1 MLGTNVAALDD
12 VDKLVQ
18 AFESGD
24 DQALMDASGQSTGG
38 NRQVGLPRINI
49 NYAAED
55 DDGTPLTRGEW
66 KMMYEGKMIY
76 APSVDIQI
84 LLRTYEYSVWDQET
98 NSFSCKSVQKTVLS
112 GDFPDSLGGNKCGRL
127 TREQED
133 ALSKDDPVYL
143 HSRSV
148 VCNQVIY
155 GKITGDFVDADGN
168 GVQVVDQPIISYFK
182 RSGFKP
188 VADFIDTLNKQK
200 KVMQKSV
207 ANFSTGKN
215 KKGSVTYWTPVVNFA
230 KAVEIKEEDKELMR
244 MFGDTVKAHNETVTN
259 QYREAVKLVATDD
272 ESDLA
277 SDFVDVHAT

>member
-1 MLGTNVAALDD
+1 MLGTNLAALDD

-18 AFESGD
+18 AFEAGD
-24 DQALMDASGQSTGG
+24 DQALMEATGQSTGG

-49 NYAAED
+49 NYDAED
-55 DDGTPLTRGEW
+55 EDGKTLTRGEW
-66 KMMYEGKMIY
+66 KMMYEGKMVY

-98 NSFSCKSVQKTVLS
+98 GSFSNKSVQKTLLS

-127 TREQED
+127 TRDEED
-133 ALSKDDPVYL
+133 ALSKDDPAYL

-155 GKITGDFVDADGN
+155 GKLTGDFVDADGN
-168 GVQVVDQPIISYFK
+168 RIQIKDQPNISYFK
-182 RSGFKP
+182 RSGLKP

-200 KVMQKSV
+200 KVMQKCI
-207 ANFSTGKN
+207 ANFSTQKN
-215 KKGSVTYWTPVVNFA
+215 KKGSVTYWTPSVSLANTTV
-230 KAVEIKEEDKELMR
+230 IKEEDKDLMR

-259 QYREAVKLVATDD
+259 QYREAVKMVVTID

-277 SDFVDVHAT
+277 SDFVDVHTT

>member
-1 MLGTNVAALDD
+1 MLGTNLAALDD

-18 AFESGD
+18 AFEAGD
-24 DQALMDASGQSTGG
+24 DQALMEATGQSTGG

-49 NYAAED
+49 NYDAED
-55 DDGTPLTRGEW
+55 EDGKPLTRGEW
-66 KMMYEGKMIY
+66 KMMYEGKMVY

-98 NSFSCKSVQKTVLS
+98 GSFSNKSVQKTLLS

-127 TREQED
+127 TRDEED
-133 ALSKDDPVYL
+133 ALSKDDPAYL

-155 GKITGDFVDADGN
+155 GKLTGDFVDADGN
-168 GVQVVDQPIISYFK
+168 RIQIKDQPIISYFK

-200 KVMQKSV
+200 KVMQKCI
-207 ANFSTGKN
+207 ANFSTQKN
-215 KKGSVTYWTPVVNFA
+215 KKGSVTYWTP
-230 KAVEIKEEDKELMR
+230 AVSLGKTTDIKEADKDLMR
-244 MFGDTVKAHNETVTN
+244 MFGDTVKAHNETITN
-259 QYREAVKLVATDD
+259 QYREAVKLVVTND

-277 SDFVDVHAT
+277 SDFVDVHTT

>member
-1 MLGTNVAALDD
+1 MLGTNLAALDD

-18 AFESGD
+18 AFEAGD
-24 DQALMDASGQSTGG
+24 DQALMEATGQSTGG

-49 NYAAED
+49 NYDAED
-55 DDGTPLTRGEW
+55 EDGKPLTRGEW
-66 KMMYEGKMIY
+66 KMMYEGKMVY

-98 NSFSCKSVQKTVLS
+98 GSFSNKSVQKTLLS

-127 TREQED
+127 TRDEED
-133 ALSKDDPVYL
+133 ALSKDDPAYL

-155 GKITGDFVDADGN
+155 GKLTGDFVDADGN
-168 GVQVVDQPIISYFK
+168 RIQIKDQPIISYFK

-200 KVMQKSV
+200 KVMQKCI
-207 ANFSTGKN
+207 ANFSTQKN
-215 KKGSVTYWTPVVNFA
+215 KKGSVTYWTPAVSFA
-230 KAVEIKEEDKELMR
+230 KTTDIKEADKDLMR
-244 MFGDTVKAHNETVTN
+244 MFGDTVKAHNETITN
-259 QYREAVKLVATDD
+259 QYREAVKMVVTND

-277 SDFVDVHAT
+277 SDFVDVHTT

>member
-1 MLGTNVAALDD
+1 MLGTNLAALDD

-18 AFESGD
+18 AFEAGD
-24 DQALMDASGQSTGG
+24 DQALMEATGQSTGG

-49 NYAAED
+49 NYDAED
-55 DDGTPLTRGEW
+55 EDGKPLTRGEW
-66 KMMYEGKMIY
+66 KMMYEGKMVY

-98 NSFSCKSVQKTVLS
+98 GSFSNKSVQKTLLS

-127 TREQED
+127 TRDEED
-133 ALSKDDPVYL
+133 ALSKDDPAYL

-155 GKITGDFVDADGN
+155 GKLTGDFVDADGN
-168 GVQVVDQPIISYFK
+168 SFQIKDQPIISYFK

-200 KVMQKSV
+200 KVMQKCI
-207 ANFSTGKN
+207 ANFSTQKN
-215 KKGSVTYWTPVVNFA
+215 KKGSVTYWTP
-230 KAVEIKEEDKELMR
+230 AVSLGKTTDIKEADKDLMR
-244 MFGDTVKAHNETVTN
+244 MFGDTVKAHNETITN
-259 QYREAVKLVATDD
+259 QYREAVKMVVTND

-277 SDFVDVHAT
+277 SDFVDVHTT

>member
-1 MLGTNVAALDD
+1 MLGTNLAALDD

-18 AFESGD
+18 AFEAGD
-24 DQALMDASGQSTGG
+24 DQALMEATGQSTGG

-49 NYAAED
+49 NYDAED
-55 DDGTPLTRGEW
+55 EDGKPLIRGEW
-66 KMMYEGKMIY
+66 KMMYEGKMVY

-98 NSFSCKSVQKTVLS
+98 GSFSNKSVQKTLLS

-127 TREQED
+127 TRDEED
-133 ALSKDDPVYL
+133 ALSKDDPAYL

-155 GKITGDFVDADGN
+155 GKLTGDFVDADGN
-168 GVQVVDQPIISYFK
+168 GVQIKDQPIISYFK

-200 KVMQKSV
+200 KVMQKCI
-207 ANFSTGKN
+207 ANFSTQKN
-215 KKGSVTYWTPVVNFA
+215 KKGSVTYWTPSVSLANTTV
-230 KAVEIKEEDKELMR
+230 IKEEDKDLMR

-259 QYREAVKLVATDD
+259 QYREAVKMVVTND

-277 SDFVDVHAT
+277 SDFVDVHTT

>member
-1 MLGTNVAALDD
+1 MLGTNLAALDD

-18 AFESGD
+18 AFEAGD
-24 DQALMDASGQSTGG
+24 DQALMEATGQSTGG

-49 NYAAED
+49 NYDAED
-55 DDGTPLTRGEW
+55 EDGKPLTRGEW
-66 KMMYEGKMIY
+66 KMMYEGKMVY

-98 NSFSCKSVQKTVLS
+98 GSFSNKSVQKTLLS

-127 TREQED
+127 TRDEED
-133 ALSKDDPVYL
+133 ALSKDDPAYL

-155 GKITGDFVDADGN
+155 GKLTGDFVDADGN
-168 GVQVVDQPIISYFK
+168 SFHIKDQPIISYFK

-200 KVMQKSV
+200 KVMQKCI
-207 ANFSTGKN
+207 ANFSTQKN
-215 KKGSVTYWTPVVNFA
+215 KKGSVTYWTP
-230 KAVEIKEEDKELMR
+230 AVSLGKTTDIKEADKDLMR
-244 MFGDTVKAHNETVTN
+244 MFGDTVKAHNETITN
-259 QYREAVKLVATDD
+259 QYREAVKLVVTND

-277 SDFVDVHAT
+277 SDFVDVHTT

>member
-1 MLGTNVAALDD
+1 MLGTNLAALDD

-18 AFESGD
+18 AFEAGD
-24 DQALMDASGQSTGG
+24 DQALMEATGQSTGG

-49 NYAAED
+49 NYDAED
-55 DDGTPLTRGEW
+55 EDGKTLTRGEW
-66 KMMYEGKMIY
+66 KMMYEGKMVY

-98 NSFSCKSVQKTVLS
+98 GSFSNKSVQKTLLS

-127 TREQED
+127 TRDEED
-133 ALSKDDPVYL
+133 ALSKDDPAYL

-155 GKITGDFVDADGN
+155 GKLTGDFVDADGN
-168 GVQVVDQPIISYFK
+168 GIQIKDQPIISYFK

-200 KVMQKSV
+200 KVMQKCI
-207 ANFSTGKN
+207 ANFSTQKN
-215 KKGSVTYWTPVVNFA
+215 KKGSVTYWTPAVSFA
-230 KAVEIKEEDKELMR
+230 KTTDIKDADKDLMR
-244 MFGDTVKAHNETVTN
+244 MFGDTVKAHNETITN
-259 QYREAVKLVATDD
+259 QYREAVKLVVTND

-277 SDFVDVHAT
+277 SDFVDVHTT

>member
-1 MLGTNVAALDD
+1 MLGTNLAALDD

-18 AFESGD
+18 AFEAGD
-24 DQALMDASGQSTGG
+24 DQALMEATGQSTGG

-49 NYAAED
+49 NYDAED
-55 DDGTPLTRGEW
+55 EDGKPLTRGEW
-66 KMMYEGKMIY
+66 KMMYEGKMVY

-98 NSFSCKSVQKTVLS
+98 GSFSNKSVQKTLLS

-127 TREQED
+127 TRDEED
-133 ALSKDDPVYL
+133 ALSKDDPAYL

-155 GKITGDFVDADGN
+155 GKLTGDFVDADGN
-168 GVQVVDQPIISYFK
+168 RIQIKDQPIISYFK

-200 KVMQKSV
+200 KVMQKCI
-207 ANFSTGKN
+207 ANFSTQKN
-215 KKGSVTYWTPVVNFA
+215 KKGSVTYWTP
-230 KAVEIKEEDKELMR
+230 AVSLSKTTDIKEADKDLMR
-244 MFGDTVKAHNETVTN
+244 MFGDTVKAHNETITN
-259 QYREAVKLVATDD
+259 QYREAVKMVVTND

-277 SDFVDVHAT
+277 SDFVDVHTT

>member
-1 MLGTNVAALDD
+1 MLGTNLAALDD

-18 AFESGD
+18 AFEAGD
-24 DQALMDASGQSTGG
+24 DQALMEATGQSTGG

-49 NYAAED
+49 NYDAED
-55 DDGTPLTRGEW
+55 EDGKPLTRGEW
-66 KMMYEGKMIY
+66 KMMYEGKMVY

-98 NSFSCKSVQKTVLS
+98 GSFSNKSVQKTLLS

-127 TREQED
+127 TRDEED
-133 ALSKDDPVYL
+133 ALSKDDPAYL

-155 GKITGDFVDADGN
+155 GKLTGDFVDADGN
-168 GVQVVDQPIISYFK
+168 GIQIKDQPIISYFK

-200 KVMQKSV
+200 KVMQKCI
-207 ANFSTGKN
+207 ANFSTQKN
-215 KKGSVTYWTPVVNFA
+215 KKGSVTYWTP
-230 KAVEIKEEDKELMR
+230 AVSLSKTTDIKEADKDLMR
-244 MFGDTVKAHNETVTN
+244 MFGDTVKAHNETITN
-259 QYREAVKLVATDD
+259 QYREAVKMVVTND

-277 SDFVDVHAT
+277 SDFVDVHTT

>member
-1 MLGTNVAALDD
+1 MLGTNLAALDD

-18 AFESGD
+18 AFEAGD
-24 DQALMDASGQSTGG
+24 DQALMEATGQSTGG

-49 NYAAED
+49 NYDAED
-55 DDGTPLTRGEW
+55 EDGKTLTRGEW
-66 KMMYEGKMIY
+66 KMMYEGKMVY

-98 NSFSCKSVQKTVLS
+98 GSFSNKSVQKTLLS

-127 TREQED
+127 TRDQED
-133 ALSKDDPVYL
+133 ALSKDDPAYL

-155 GKITGDFVDADGN
+155 GKLTGDFVDADGN
-168 GVQVVDQPIISYFK
+168 SFQIKDQPIISYFK

-200 KVMQKSV
+200 KVMQKCI
-207 ANFSTGKN
+207 ANFSTQKN
-215 KKGSVTYWTPVVNFA
+215 KKGSVTYWTPAVSFA
-230 KAVEIKEEDKELMR
+230 KTTDIKEADKDLMR
-244 MFGDTVKAHNETVTN
+244 MFGDTVKAHNETITN
-259 QYREAVKLVATDD
+259 QYREAVKLVVTND

-277 SDFVDVHAT
+277 SDFVDVHTT